1 MTRTHTAL
9 LCLAA
14 LALAVGRFFV
24 PTRELSAVGTYQ
36 AFAHLFVGGLA
47 GAWCA
52 SRRWVFLVLFVVLA
66 AVELV
71 AFLSRG

>member
-1 MTRTHTAL
+1 MTRIHTAL
-9 LCLAA
+9 FCLAA
-14 LALAVGRFFV
+14 LVLAVGRFFV
-24 PTRELSAVGTYQ
+24 PTRELSAAGSYQ

-52 SRRWVFLVLFVVLA
+52 SRRWVFLVLFVALTL
-66 AVELV
+66 VELV